1 MRTGFLISENT
12 ALLNYLSIAKEAS
25 DLHTNIFSQ
34 YVIWDYLQ
42 HNDLEAHIAKIKD
55 LYQTQAQ
62 AMLGAMEQLLPGRD
76 PVHQAPGRY
85 VPVGDTAGR
94 GQRHGALPQGPG
106 EKGGFWCRGIPSI
119 SGSKMRI
126 PCV

>member
-1 MRTGFLISENT
+1 MGRLPNSLLLGTFSKIVTPGMRTGFLISENT

-55 LYQTQAQ
+55 LYQTQA
-62 AMLGAMEQLLPGRD
+62 
-76 PVHQAPGRY
+76 
-85 VPVGDTAGR
+85 
-94 GQRHGALPQGPG
+94 
-106 EKGGFWCRGIPSI
+106 
-119 SGSKMRI
+119 
-126 PCV
+126 